1 MSQEKQ
7 WYEIRS
13 ITSDVAEIFI
23 YERIGM
29 DFWSGEGITAKGFL
43 KELGTIKSKQ
53 INLHIN
59 SPGGS
64 VFDATAIYN
73 GLKNHPANVTTYI
86 DGVAASAA
94 SIVALAGDKVI
105 IASNALYMIHN
116 PMTYADG
123 NANELRKVADLLDK
137 VRDTMTTVY
146 MEKTTLTNEELLA
159 ALDAETWYNAD
170 EAIAAGFAS
179 EKTQALDAAASIDF
193 SSLQE
198 MGYKRIPA
206 TNVVAGITKGETQVS
221 EPTATS
227 DTTVD
232 AVVVA
237 TQEVTAAA
245 TRVGN
250 SFTKPRSPIR
260 DAKSYLEHTIKAAM
274 GNDDSA
280 LYIRAADDTFTT
292 NSAFDHVSY
301 WQSVI
306 DPSTKFGRP
315 AVDACGGS
323 MATKFIGQTIRV
335 PKVTT
340 NSTVTVEAEEGATEE
355 TGIVS
360 SFVDVSVKKYA
371 GMQTFSQELVDL
383 SGENPVWYDMMV
395 KNLTAAYAKATN
407 EAVILELVTNGT
419 AATNQAATLAGMIAF
434 HGTESAAAYLAT
446 GDFAE
451 SYLAGSS
458 QWVLAMNG
466 LDSTGRPI
474 FNALYPQNAAGDVKP
489 TSARGK
495 FLDLD
500 FYVDRGMVSTT
511 IDDSAIIIVPSAT
524 FIAEQAPYKL
534 QVAQLGT
541 GQFELSMHGYMAT
554 KVLIAAGVRRFNI
567 A

>member
-29 DFWSGEGITAKGFL
+29 DYWSGEGITAKGFL
-43 KELGTIKSKQ
+43 EELGTIKSKQ
-53 INLHIN
+53 INLHVN

-94 SIVALAGDKVI
+94 SIVALAGDKVV

-193 SSLQE
+193 SSLQA

-250 SFTKPRSPIR
+250 SFTKPRSPIVNG
-260 DAKSYLEHTIKAAM
+260 ATYLEHTLKASL
-274 GNDDSA
+274 GNEDSRQYVA
-280 LYIRAADDTFTT
+280 FTDDTFTT
-292 NSAFDHVSY
+292 NSAFDQVTY
-301 WQSVI
+301 LNSVI

-315 AVDACGGS
+315 TIDAFGGTVS
-323 MATKFIGQTIRV
+323 TKFVGQTVSV

-340 NSTVTVEAEEGATEE
+340 DSTVTVEAENGTTEE
-355 TGIVS
+355 TGIIS
-360 SFVDVSVKKYA
+360 SFVTADVKKYA
-371 GMQTFSQELVDL
+371 GMQTFSQELLDL
-383 SGENPVWYDMMV
+383 SGSPVFYDMML
-395 KNLTAAYAKATN
+395 KNLAAAYAKATN
-407 EAVILELVTNGT
+407 AAVIAEAVSGGT
-419 AATNQAATLAGMIAF
+419 AGTNQAATAAGMIAF
-434 HGTESAAAYLAT
+434 HATESAAAYLAT
-446 GDFAE
+446 GDFAQ
-451 SYLAGSS
+451 SYIAGSS
-458 QWVLAMNG
+458 QWVLAMAAV
-466 LDSTGRPI
+466 DSTGRPI
-474 FNALYPQNAAGDVKP
+474 FNAGQPANSAGSIGG

-500 FYVDRGMVSTT
+500 FYADRSMVATT
-511 IDDSAIIIVPSAT
+511 IDDSAFIVVPSAMLLL
-524 FIAEQAPYKL
+524 EQAPQKL
-534 QVAQLGT
+534 QVAVLGS
-541 GQFELSMHGYMAT
+541 GQYEVSLHGYLAAKT
-554 KVLIAAGVRRFNI
+554 LIAGGIRRFNI